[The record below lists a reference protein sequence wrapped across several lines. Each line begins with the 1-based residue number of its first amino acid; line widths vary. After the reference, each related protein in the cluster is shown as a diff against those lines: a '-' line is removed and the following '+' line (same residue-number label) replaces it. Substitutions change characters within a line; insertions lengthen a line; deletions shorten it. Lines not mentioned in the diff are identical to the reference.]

1 MKSEE
6 KNMYE
11 FELGPIRPPSEAY
24 SVLLRVTRNC
34 PWNKCAFCPVYKSGK
49 FSLRSVDEIKAD
61 IDSMYYIV
69 QRIGSRMYANESSGY
84 INDEIVGKLVSED
97 NIDPQYLQQILFW
110 MHYGMRSLFL
120 QDADSMVL
128 KPADLVEILNYTRE
142 KFPTIER
149 ITCYTR
155 SKTLVARTPL
165 ELKAIREAGLS
176 RIHIGMESGSDNVL
190 KLINKGVTADE
201 HISSGKKV
209 IDAGFELSE
218 YYMPGLGGKQYAEE
232 NAYETARVLNAVNPS
247 FIRIRTTTPVPGTEL
262 HAMMLRGDW
271 DPMTEKEKVQ
281 EVHDMISALE
291 GITSYIQSDHM
302 MNLIEDANGKLPGD
316 RDAVLAPL
324 ERFLKMDRED
334 QECFISARR
343 TGNIRLLADYSRS
356 TGFSDLRDRLV
367 KMYGSIDNA
376 AQELSGKTL

>member
-1 MKSEE
+1 
-6 KNMYE
+6 MYE

-34 PWNKCAFCPVYKSGK
+34 PWNKCAFCPVYKSGR

-69 QRIGSRMYANESSGY
+69 QQVGSRAYVNNSTGY
-84 INDEIVGKLVSED
+84 INEEIVEKLVSED
-97 NIDPQYLQQILFW
+97 NINPHYLQQMLFW

-128 KPADLVEILNYTRE
+128 KPADLVEILNYIRL

-155 SKTLVARTPL
+155 SKTLVARSP
-165 ELKAIREAGLS
+165 EDLKAILNAGLN

-201 HISSGKKV
+201 QISSGKKV

-218 YYMPGLGGKQYAEE
+218 YYMPGLGGRQYAEE

-247 FIRIRTTTPVPGTEL
+247 FIRIRTTTPVPGTPL
-262 HAMMLRGDW
+262 HEMMLRGDW

-281 EVHDMISALE
+281 EIHNMISSLE
-291 GITSYIQSDHM
+291 GVTSYIQSDHM
-302 MNLIEDANGKLPGD
+302 MNLIEDANGKMPGN
-316 RDAVLAPL
+316 REAILAPL
-324 ERFLKMDRED
+324 ERFLRMDQED

-343 TGNIRLLADYSRS
+343 TGNIRLLADYKRS
-356 TGFSDLRDRLV
+356 SEFSGLRDRLL
-367 KMYGSIDNA
+367 KIYGSIDNA

>member
-1 MKSEE
+1 
-6 KNMYE
+6 MYE

-24 SVLLRVTRNC
+24 SILLRVTRNC
-34 PWNKCAFCPVYKSGK
+34 PWNKCAFCPVYKGGK
-49 FSLRSVDEIKAD
+49 FSLRSVEEIKSD
-61 IDSMYYIV
+61 IDSMHYIV
-69 QRIGSRMYANESSGY
+69 QSIGRRAYLNNTTGY
-84 INDEIVGKLVSED
+84 INEEVVEKLVKDD
-97 NIDPQYLQQILFW
+97 NINPHYLQQVLFW

-128 KPADLVEILNYTRE
+128 KPADLVEILNYIRT

-155 SKTLVARTPL
+155 SKTLVARTPG
-165 ELKAIREAGLS
+165 ELKAIRDAGLN

-190 KLINKGVTADE
+190 KMINKGVTAAE
-201 HISSGKKV
+201 HIGSGKKV

-247 FIRIRTTTPVPGTEL
+247 FIRIRTTTPVPGTPLYE
-262 HAMMLRGDW
+262 MMLRGDW
-271 DPMTEKEKVQ
+271 EPMTEKEKVQ
-281 EVHDMISALE
+281 EVHNMISTLE

-316 RDAVLAPL
+316 RDAILAPL
-324 ERFLKMDRED
+324 ERFLKMDQDD

-343 TGNIRLLADYSRS
+343 TGSIRLLADYRRS
-356 TGFSDLRDRLV
+356 SNFSSLRDRL
-367 KMYGSIDNA
+367 KQMYGSIDNA